1 MCDPEQVTY
10 HPERSGGGQVPVLRD
25 DWREPLR
32 AQRDPL
38 AWDSG
43 RPRSTRNRPRRWRKQ
58 TWLGRF
64 VSTYGWRAYAL
75 PVLAAVTG
83 VVVYQTATGT
93 SAPAP
98 ASLEPAQGPPSI
110 GARGTAIIDAPPHGL
125 TAFDANLPTGVLPDG
140 GPFTEAGDKT
150 WRILPG
156 TTPQIGQGTAK
167 VFRYTV
173 EVENGIDPTAFGG
186 DDAFA
191 RMVDQTLANPKSW
204 THNPQFAFIRVDAI
218 EQGNPDFRISLSSP
232 MTVREGCGY
241 EFPLET
247 SCYNPSYGPDGQ
259 PRVFI
264 NEARWVRGAVP
275 FEGDVG
281 SYRQYVINHEVGHAI
296 GYLAH
301 EACDKQGGLAP
312 VMMQQTFSTADN
324 DAAKFDPDWVKPDGK
339 TCRFNPWPYP
349 IA

>member
-1 MCDPEQVTY
+1 M
-10 HPERSGGGQVPVLRD
+10 PVLRD

-38 AWDSG
+38 AWGSG
-43 RPRSTRNRPRRWRKQ
+43 RTRSNRDRPRRWRKQ

-75 PVLAAVTG
+75 PVLAALTA
-83 VVVYQTATGT
+83 VVLYQTATGT

-98 ASLEPAQGPPSI
+98 ASEEPVQGPPTI
-110 GARGTAIIDAPPHGL
+110 GSVGTAIIGAPPRGL
-125 TAFDANLPTGVLPDG
+125 TEFDASLPTGVLPDG
-140 GPFTEAGDKT
+140 GPFTPAGDKT
-150 WRILPG
+150 WRVVPG
-156 TTPQIGQGTAK
+156 VMPQVGQGTAK

-173 EVENGIDPTAFGG
+173 EVENGIDPTTFGG

-204 THNPQFAFIRVDAI
+204 THNPQIAFIRID
-218 EQGNPDFRISLSSP
+218 GSDGTNPDFRISLSSP

-241 EFPLET
+241 EIPLEA
-247 SCYNPSYGPDGQ
+247 SCYNPSFSPAGQ
-259 PRVFI
+259 QRVFI

-275 FEGDVG
+275 FQGDVG

-296 GYLAH
+296 GYLRH
-301 EACDKQGGLAP
+301 EPCDKQGGLAP
-312 VMMQQTFSTADN
+312 VMMQQTFSTAN
-324 DAAKFDPDWVKPDGK
+324 DDDAKFDPDWVKADGK
-339 TCRFNPWPYP
+339 TCQFNPWPYP